1 MTTFCRLITIT
12 LGYLYAS
19 AASDSTYHESLE
31 FFSIYH
37 GSLLAIF
44 KFKQTKQTS
53 ALPTAVSDYGTF
65 PPTIQDIV
73 LEYELERSKVT
84 FGRGRWD
91 QSNWGQA
98 PFPVASTGIGCRAQF
113 KANGE
118 NVDSRWTALTHRLS
132 GLLCGSIG
140 LLNDALTT
148 APSAHERFGI
158 LPGEAVCTENL
169 TPWLKLLPCMSN
181 VHFFSFSLK
190 KGTSN
195 LGWHWI
201 SYKSGKNLRGKV

>member
-1 MTTFCRLITIT
+1 MTTFRWLITA
-12 LGYLYAS
+12 LGCLYAS
-19 AASDSTYHESLE
+19 ALDYTYNENLE
-31 FFSIYH
+31 FYSINN
-37 GSLLAIF
+37 GSLLAVF

-53 ALPTAVSDYGTF
+53 ALPIAVSDYGSF

-73 LEYELERSKVT
+73 LDYGLQSGKIS

-113 KANGE
+113 KENGE
-118 NVDSRWTALTHRLS
+118 DVDSRWIALTHRLS

-148 APSAHERFGI
+148 APSTNERFGI

-181 VHFFSFSLK
+181 VHFFHL
-190 KGTSN
+190 
-195 LGWHWI
+195 
-201 SYKSGKNLRGKV
+201 SYNQII